1 VQGQMHCELAFGTSC
16 GAIAPSLAPLGAA
29 RGLCRSSIHRAA
41 SARGSRMCAAAAAG
55 DARGPST
62 PDAAT
67 VPDVDALLA
76 RLAHKNK
83 NLRVK
88 ASAELARLT
97 PADAIV
103 ARLLPLLLIE
113 ETDHRRAAVQALG
126 MIGMP
131 AVGPVL
137 DQLARSENPTVRAS
151 CSKALAAVAMY
162 FPQDRASFPDA
173 ALDALHRAVVDAP
186 DPVTKLATVGCLT
199 TLACDAT
206 LSAKPGDPEAK
217 PVGASSKVSA
227 VRVQGNERAV
237 RMLTE
242 LLSSTDD
249 VVLGVSIAGALAQ
262 IANCGSDDRK
272 AVVLECLQHIAGR
285 PVSDDDNSTG
295 FTYVQEMCRSHIDQ
309 LQGKQA

>member
-1 VQGQMHCELAFGTSC
+1 MPCELAFGLSSAATF
-16 GAIAPSLAPLGAA
+16 PNVAPLGAA
-29 RGLCRSSIHRAA
+29 RGVRRSHIHRAA
-41 SARGSRMCAAAAAG
+41 SAPRSRMCAAAAAAG
-55 DARGPST
+55 NARGPST
-62 PDAAT
+62 TDAAT
-67 VPDVDALLA
+67 APDVLDTLLA

-88 ASAELARLT
+88 AAAELARLT
-97 PADAIV
+97 PADEIV
-103 ARLLPLLLIE
+103 ARLLPLLVIE

-131 AVGPVL
+131 AVEPVL

-162 FPQDRASFPDA
+162 FPQDRAAFPDA
-173 ALDALHRAVVDAP
+173 ALDALYRAVVDAP

-206 LSAKPGDPEAK
+206 LSAEPGDPEAK

-227 VRVQGNERAV
+227 VCVSGNERAV

-242 LLSSTDD
+242 MLSSTED

-262 IANCGSDDRK
+262 IANCGSEDRK
-272 AVVLECLQHIAGR
+272 AVILECLQHIAGR

-309 LQGKQA
+309 LQGKQT